1 MCFVAG
7 LQELSRLVSQGYL
20 SASDFASG
28 WVDLV
33 GDDTGLVGAS
43 SPF

>member
-7 LQELSRLVSQGYL
+7 VQELSRLVSHVYL
-20 SASDFASG
+20 SASDFAGG
-28 WVDLV
+28 WGGLV

>member
-1 MCFVAG
+1 MRFEAG
-7 LQELSRLVSQGYL
+7 LQELSRLVSHVYL
-20 SASDFASG
+20 SASDLAGG

-33 GDDTGLVGAS
+33 GEDTGLVCTS